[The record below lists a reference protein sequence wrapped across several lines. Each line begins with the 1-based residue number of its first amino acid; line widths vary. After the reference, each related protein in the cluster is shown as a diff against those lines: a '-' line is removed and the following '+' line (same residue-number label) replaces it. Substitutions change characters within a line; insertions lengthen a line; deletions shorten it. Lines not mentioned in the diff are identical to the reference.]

1 MFLIFVD
8 SDCCTSFFNGK
19 LIVNLPEALNLA
31 AGRTDNDW
39 FVTLTDYNILFG
51 TSKPNDLIYI
61 HWDEI
66 NFNALCSNY
75 SRILACI
82 TTNSGMQIKTPQKIK
97 LSPTTPLLSTIE
109 LDFKNS
115 KNGIYP
121 IGVNNGDRFAGTL
134 LFESA

>member
-1 MFLIFVD
+1 MFVIFVD

-19 LIVNLPEALNLA
+19 LIVNVPEALNLA
-31 AGRTDNDW
+31 PGTDKEW

-51 TSKPNDLIYI
+51 TSKPKDLIYI
-61 HWDEI
+61 HWDKV

-82 TTNSGMQIKTPQKIK
+82 TTNTDMQIKTPPKIK
-97 LSPTTPLLSTIE
+97 LSPISLLSTIE

-121 IGVNNGDRFAGTL
+121 VGVENGDRFAGTL
-134 LFESA
+134 LFESV